1 LFSYSY
7 ALFCFA
13 QTAISNRFSLFHTL
27 YAKHPGW
34 VPRISKGAPV
44 PRLVGVASA
53 MKTQSLSF
61 VVPSPRCSHLTAAG
75 RRCRQLSADR
85 QPGLCHHHRAVQK
98 QKEAHDHSHALLS
111 RSQGFQT
118 AQGLNFALGNLYKLL
133 AANRISARR
142 AAVLAYINSLQLRTL
157 PAIDADN
164 DAGITDPTVPKPQE
178 ASDPDEEAILEPTA
192 ESEPEAET
200 SQAEPTIAA
209 KSDSPATNL
218 ESPETN
224 LESPETNLES
234 PETNL
239 ESPETNSDSPETNS
253 EFPET
258 NANPTAPSPSE
269 PTAAADAPPPSKYRS
284 YWDTIADRTK
294 KPS

>member
-1 LFSYSY
+1 
-7 ALFCFA
+7 
-13 QTAISNRFSLFHTL
+13 
-27 YAKHPGW
+27 
-34 VPRISKGAPV
+34 
-44 PRLVGVASA
+44 

-157 PAIDADN
+157 PAIDSDN
-164 DAGITDPTVPKPQE
+164 DAGITDPTAPQPQE
-178 ASDPDEEAILEPTA
+178 AHDPDEDATLDITS
-192 ESEPEAET
+192 ESDP
-200 SQAEPTIAA
+200 QAEASETETPIAA
-209 KSDSPATNL
+209 KSD
-218 ESPETN
+218 
-224 LESPETNLES
+224 
-234 PETNL
+234 
-239 ESPETNSDSPETNS
+239 SPETNSDSPETNAEDS
-253 EFPET
+253 
-258 NANPTAPSPSE
+258 AASPSHE
-269 PTAAADAPPPSKYRS
+269 STAHDPAPPSKYRS
-284 YWDTIADRTK
+284 YWDTIASPTK